1 MQTTNSNELII
12 EVIQIKKAALIFRAV
27 NHPLRRQI
35 LQLLHQNG
43 RMTVTEVFIKLR
55 LEQSVASQHLAILRK
70 AGFVLTERQGK
81 FIFYSVNY
89 QRLKQIHQVAEDII
103 HVAKE
108 KASDTELSTESWAL

>member
-1 MQTTNSNELII
+1 MQTTNQNELII

-89 QRLKQIHQVAEDII
+89 QRIKQIHQVAEDII
-103 HVAKE
+103 QVAKE
-108 KASDTELSTESWAL
+108 KAGDAELSTES